1 MCWHCENAHTSSRHQ
16 RIIYCVMMAANAA
29 EYNTPLD
36 DETAASWRTT
46 WPLLHCPS
54 CAATQSNHKSDVLM
68 QDTNQSSA
76 GCGPLS
82 CYLCGW
88 EQENLSALFRR
99 QQLCKSCQQFKAT
112 SQQGWTNMTPAAIF
126 FVGHSLKGLSGCWAV
141 LKRKSVTFVSSCQ
154 SSTILGRLTKSRST
168 FNTLWL
174 TQNGMYCIT
183 RTVVGLCVPPVSQV
197 RATKKVGIR
206 KASPWSLLYFCLSY
220 YNLALIFSVDLLWR
234 DHIIV

>member
-1 MCWHCENAHTSSRHQ
+1 MLSLRLRTGEFV
-16 RIIYCVMMAANAA
+16 CVIQKTTIMQILPAIQGDIAAGM
-29 EYNTPLD
+29 
-36 DETAASWRTT
+36 DE
-46 WPLLHCPS
+46 HDS
-54 CAATQSNHKSDVLM
+54 CSN
-68 QDTNQSSA
+68 
-76 GCGPLS
+76 
-82 CYLCGW
+82 
-88 EQENLSALFRR
+88 
-99 QQLCKSCQQFKAT
+99 
-112 SQQGWTNMTPAAIF
+112 F

-154 SSTILGRLTKSRST
+154 SSTILGRLTESRST

-220 YNLALIFSVDLLWR
+220 YYNLALIFSVDLLWR